1 MQQELSPDRSAVT
14 AVAAGLAGA
23 IVGAVLGFVLG
34 ANIGGNWFTTVRL
47 GTWTGYEATAMVGSA
62 VGAVV
67 AGLAAAWFVRR
78 AGPRGRRRSGQR
90 AG

>member
-1 MQQELSPDRSAVT
+1 MQQELSPDRSPVT
-14 AVAAGLAGA
+14 AVAVGLAGA
-23 IVGAVLGFVLG
+23 IVGAVFGFIVG
-34 ANIGGNWFTTVRL
+34 ANIGGNWFTTVSL
-47 GTWTGYEATAMVGSA
+47 GSRNGYEATAVIGAA

-78 AGPRGRRRSGQR
+78 AGSRGRGGHR

>member
-1 MQQELSPDRSAVT
+1 MQQELSSDRSAVT

-34 ANIGGNWFTTVRL
+34 ANIGGNWFPSVSL
-47 GTWTGYEATAMVGSA
+47 WTWNGYEATSMIGAA

-67 AGLAAAWFVRR
+67 NGLGAAWLVRR
-78 AGPRGRRRSGQR
+78 SSR
-90 AG
+90 AGSRGQPAG